1 MNNVDQP
8 LEMAEAIEVV
18 SWNDI
23 PPEPEKFRPGTLI
36 HPYRISEVRYW
47 IPSEKGWFQLADSD
61 SGAFKRG

>member
-1 MNNVDQP
+1 MGSIDQL

-23 PPEPEKFRPGTLI
+23 PPEPEKFRPGRLI
-36 HPYRISEVRYW
+36 HLYYITEVRYW
-47 IPSEKGWFQLADSD
+47 IPSEKAWFQLADSD